1 MSRPPALAAALLAA
15 ALLAQALA
23 GFPAAIPRGEI
34 SDKERALQQTQRQ
47 LREERAKAAEARRR
61 EASLLSELDRID
73 KKLVAQR
80 RQLAVLDQRVRQT
93 QAQIAE
99 LRAEIGRLEIRRV
112 GQESALG
119 RRLQALYKLQA
130 HGGAVPALLAGED
143 PLDQAVRLRHLAT
156 LAAVDARSIQEYR
169 RTSEGLGDRKERF
182 EARQRELATLRNEA
196 EAERAEADREA
207 ARRRVLLV
215 KVKGERA
222 YHDRLVGELSEA
234 SRRLEA
240 FIRDLQAKQ
249 RRAAAKVPAP
259 ARPRSTPP
267 EEPAGAGFGG
277 LRGRLGWPVNGQ
289 VVGEFGAQVHP
300 RFGTKTF
307 RNGIDIAVP
316 EGTGIVAVY
325 SGHVVYTGWF
335 RGYGNLII
343 VDHGGDYVTLYAH
356 AAEILV
362 AEGDEVR
369 QGQTIGTVGETG
381 SLQGPRLYF
390 EVRHQGRPQ
399 DPAQWLRPRG

>member
-1 MSRPPALAAALLAA
+1 MSRPAALVVALLAA
-15 ALLAQALA
+15 CLLAQARA
-23 GFPAAIPRGEI
+23 AFPAAVPRGEI
-34 SDKERALQQTQRQ
+34 GEKERALQQTQRQ

-61 EASLLSELDRID
+61 EASLLSELDGID
-73 KKLVAQR
+73 KGLVAKR
-80 RQLAVLDQRVRQT
+80 RQVAALDARVRHTQT
-93 QAQIAE
+93 EIAE
-99 LRAEIGRLEIRRV
+99 LRAEIGRLEIQRV
-112 GQESALG
+112 GQESALS
-119 RRLQALYKLQA
+119 RRLRALYKLQA
-130 HGGAVPALLAGED
+130 QGGAVPALLAGEH
-143 PLDQAVRLRHLAT
+143 PLERAVRLRHLTT
-156 LAAVDARSIQEYR
+156 LATVDARSIQEYR
-169 RTSEGLGDRKERF
+169 RTSEGLGDRKERV
-182 EARQRELATLRNEA
+182 EARQRELAALRNEA

-207 ARRRVLLV
+207 ARRRVLLA

-234 SRRLEA
+234 SRRLEG
-240 FIRDLQAKQ
+240 FIRELQAKQ
-249 RRAAAKVPAP
+249 RRAAAKANAP
-259 ARPRSTPP
+259 ARPRPTPSD
-267 EEPAGAGFGG
+267 EPAGAGFGG

-325 SGHVVYTGWF
+325 PGHVVYTGWF

-356 AAEILV
+356 AADILV

>member
-1 MSRPPALAAALLAA
+1 MSRGTALLVVALLAYGA
-15 ALLAQALA
+15 VCSPARAQ
-23 GFPAAIPRGEI
+23 RSGEI
-34 SDKERALQQTQRQ
+34 GEKERALHQTQKQ
-47 LREERAKAAEARRR
+47 LREERAKAAEARRK
-61 EASLLSELDRID
+61 EAGLLAELEGIDKGIAEKRRQVAALDR
-73 KKLVAQR
+73 
-80 RQLAVLDQRVRQT
+80 RVRQT
-93 QAQIAE
+93 QAQIGE
-99 LRAEIGRLEIRRV
+99 LRAEIGRLERRRSD
-112 GQESALG
+112 QEEALG
-119 RRLQALYKLQA
+119 RRLRALYKLQA
-130 HGGAVPALLAGED
+130 HGGVVPLLLAGED
-143 PLDQAVRLRHLAT
+143 PLDRAIRLRHLTT
-156 LAAVDARSIQEYR
+156 LATVDARSIQEYR
-169 RTSEGLGDRKERF
+169 RTSEGLADRKDRV
-182 EARQRELATLRNEA
+182 EARQRELAALRSEA

-207 ARRRVLLV
+207 ARRRALLA

-222 YHDRLVGELSEA
+222 YHDRMVGELSEA

-259 ARPRSTPP
+259 TRPRPAPS
-267 EEPAGAGFGG
+267 EEPSASGFGG
-277 LRGRLGWPVNGQ
+277 WRGRLGWPVDGQ

-300 RFGTKTF
+300 RFGTRTF
-307 RNGIDIAVP
+307 RSGIDIAVP
-316 EGTGIVAVY
+316 EGTGIAAVY
-325 SGHVVYTGWF
+325 PGHVVYTGWF

-362 AEGDEVR
+362 AEGDDVK

-390 EVRHQGRPQ
+390 EVRHQGKPQ

>member
-1 MSRPPALAAALLAA
+1 MPWAGGSR
-15 ALLAQALA
+15 
-23 GFPAAIPRGEI
+23 
-34 SDKERALQQTQRQ
+34 
-47 LREERAKAAEARRR
+47 
-61 EASLLSELDRID
+61 
-73 KKLVAQR
+73 
-80 RQLAVLDQRVRQT
+80 
-93 QAQIAE
+93 
-99 LRAEIGRLEIRRV
+99 
-112 GQESALG
+112 
-119 RRLQALYKLQA
+119 ALYKLRGQ
-130 HGGAVPALLAGED
+130 GGAAPALLAGED
-143 PLDQAVRLRHLAT
+143 PLDRAIRLRHLTT
-156 LAAVDARSIQEYR
+156 LATVDARSIQEYR
-169 RTSEGLGDRKERF
+169 RSSEGLGDRKDRV

-207 ARRRVLLV
+207 ARRRALLA

-222 YHDRLVGELSEA
+222 YHDRVVGELSEA

-249 RRAAAKVPAP
+249 RRAAAKVAAP
-259 ARPRSTPP
+259 ARPRPTPS

-307 RNGIDIAVP
+307 RSGIDIAVP

-325 SGHVVYTGWF
+325 PGHVVYTGWF

-343 VDHGGDYVTLYAH
+343 VDHGGDYFTLYAH
-356 AAEILV
+356 AAEIRV
-362 AEGDEVR
+362 TEGDEVR